1 MKILAPIILISRRL
15 MKKRKLLVILIIVLL
30 ALIFLWRQ
38 KATRDQVD
46 EGLVYPQGSLQAE
59 KSLQQALDAKSQDK
73 PDQAIAFIEPVYRG
87 DPDNILC
94 LEVYAWAKYRQRNYD
109 QSAELYQKLVEK
121 SRTATYLSYLGN
133 ALRDTGKNGEAIK
146 AYEQA
151 IELNINFNTAY
162 QNLINVYKAQ
172 NWQGKKNLVAFLQ
185 TQASNTNNK
194 VAGRYLEEVLKQ

>member
-1 MKILAPIILISRRL
+1 
-15 MKKRKLLVILIIVLL
+15 
-30 ALIFLWRQ
+30 
-38 KATRDQVD
+38 
-46 EGLVYPQGSLQAE
+46 
-59 KSLQQALDAKSQDK
+59 
-73 PDQAIAFIEPVYRG
+73 
-87 DPDNILC
+87 
-94 LEVYAWAKYRQRNYD
+94 
-109 QSAELYQKLVEK
+109 
-121 SRTATYLSYLGN
+121 LGN

-162 QNLINVYKAQ
+162 QNLVNVYKAQ

>member
-1 MKILAPIILISRRL
+1 VKILAPIILISRRL

-87 DPDNILC
+87 DPDNIY
-94 LEVYAWAKYRQRNYD
+94 V
-109 QSAELYQKLVEK
+109 
-121 SRTATYLSYLGN
+121 
-133 ALRDTGKNGEAIK
+133 
-146 AYEQA
+146 
-151 IELNINFNTAY
+151 
-162 QNLINVYKAQ
+162 
-172 NWQGKKNLVAFLQ
+172 
-185 TQASNTNNK
+185 
-194 VAGRYLEEVLKQ
+194 